1 MPTLSAQQIR
11 PHFLKVAGFH
21 RLRIQKTRFRKT
33 QHVVAVAI
41 GVALYFR
48 EDDIRRIQREKAKS
62 FPGLVELSRGQ
73 GNTTG

>member
-11 PHFLKVAGFH
+11 LHFLKVAGFH

-41 GVALYFR
+41 GVAL
-48 EDDIRRIQREKAKS
+48 
-62 FPGLVELSRGQ
+62 
-73 GNTTG
+73 